1 MADNASP
8 ARSRAIL
15 DKDQALEQAGGSES
29 LARELF
35 GMLLDDLP
43 VLQQQLQQALA
54 DKRAEAMW
62 NHAHKLYGSTAYCG
76 VPALREAARA
86 MEECIKQQNEAEL
99 TVCFARLS
107 AEIDNLLEQGPQLA
121 EGPWAVE

>member
-1 MADNASP
+1 MAENSSSTDN
-8 ARSRAIL
+8 RALL

-43 VLQQQLQQALA
+43 VLRQQLQQAIA
-54 DKRAEAMW
+54 DDRADAMW
-62 NHAHKLYGSTAYCG
+62 DHAHKLYGSTVYCG

-86 MEECIKQQNEAEL
+86 MEECIKQQNKAEL
-99 TVCFARLS
+99 TACFAQLA
-107 AEIDNLLEQGPQLA
+107 AEIERLLEQGPQLT
-121 EGPWAVE
+121 EQLRRDE

>member
-1 MADNASP
+1 MADNSSST
-8 ARSRAIL
+8 RSRAIL

-43 VLQQQLQQALA
+43 VLQQQLQQAIA
-54 DKRAEAMW
+54 DNRAEAMW
-62 NHAHKLYGSTAYCG
+62 DHAHKLYGSTAYCG

-86 MEECIKQQNEAEL
+86 MEECVKQHNEDEL
-99 TVCFARLS
+99 SACFARLS
-107 AEIDNLLEQGPQLA
+107 AEIDSLLEQGPQLA
-121 EGPWAVE
+121 EEPWVEE